1 MIFGSIFRNFLFL
14 LLELVNVIIMSIFRK
29 TPKVHYDNADIIFV
43 DPCYFVKNDEVWREY
58 CEDFSVNKSLD
69 KLGCSQGLC
78 FAIGDVYKNLLVCDD
93 GTEIGALC
101 SDSYLLGC
109 FRLDEVLNY
118 NPNYAQDMEQCPSSF
133 IVIKGFTGDVFFETN
148 REHINNESLPMITII
163 GKGSKNFKSVFGE

>member
-1 MIFGSIFRNFLFL
+1 
-14 LLELVNVIIMSIFRK
+14 MSIFRK

-78 FAIGDVYKNLLVCDD
+78 FSIGDIYKNMLVCDD
-93 GTEIGALC
+93 GTEIGTLC

-109 FRLDEVLNY
+109 FRLDEVLDY

-133 IVIKGFTGDVFFETN
+133 VVIKDFTGDVFFETN
-148 REHINNESLPMITII
+148 RERINNESIPIITII